1 MYTVYEHIHWNI
13 NLLFIMYVY
22 YNINMYVDVCI
33 FNVCMYV
40 CIKKLCSI
48 KMLIQI
54 FNDYVKL
61 KKSVIYFFV

>member
-22 YNINMYVDVCI
+22 YNINTYVYVCI

-40 CIKKLCSI
+40 LK
-48 KMLIQI
+48 
-54 FNDYVKL
+54 NYV
-61 KKSVIYFFV
+61 V